1 MRPVDFR
8 AAKKETDWYKSQQS
22 QAMITTYL
30 NVLHYFPPRNI
41 KQAKLGEAKKNVCY
55 FYSVIFGLS
64 FCAAVNYGLV
74 SISMMLLSMADHQV

>member
-8 AAKKETDWYKSQQS
+8 AAKIETDWYKTQQS

-41 KQAKLGEAKKNVCY
+41 KQAKLGEAKKNSRPTDESY
-55 FYSVIFGLS
+55 ALYIIL
-64 FCAAVNYGLV
+64 
-74 SISMMLLSMADHQV
+74 